1 MSTGTNPSTGG
12 AATSPDFKPTKP
24 TMGELVKVGPKE
36 WCAWTGGI
44 PTHDW
49 TGLKSTPTEPETNQQ
64 MRPINPA
71 SALKG
76 DAAREKGLTPKFGKS
91 SSVPNFI
98 HEVNLHLVRHGMDT
112 ISYIE
117 DPDNTTNVVC
127 VVSEYSRLDPV
138 DACQKAATL
147 KATNYDHYDRQ
158 NSVSA
163 VRFLLNCLE
172 KELRDDLILR
182 VTVDKHTFVEHWF
195 ELMRLATSVSYER
208 FESLKN
214 KLKSIKITKFPQQNV
229 TMMVNEYI
237 IIAKELTDNDMYDHA
252 LTLHMAKMFLEGGG
266 SANTND
272 PNTLEFRMALVQLKN
287 DLDKAML
294 AIKMKMKADAEK
306 YINKHQLDYRSVL
319 QQVESVYRNQLDN
332 GCWGPAI
339 LTRDN
344 HAAPKLGA
352 HVVQPALCS
361 SFGSE
366 R

>member
-1 MSTGTNPSTGG
+1 MSTGSIPPTGG
-12 AATSPDFKPTKP
+12 AATSTDFKPTKP

-49 TGLKSTPTEPETNQQ
+49 TALQTIPTEPETNQQ

-98 HEVNLHLVRHGMDT
+98 QEVTLHLIRHGMDI

-117 DPDNTTNVVC
+117 DPDNTTDVVC
-127 VVSEYSRLDPV
+127 VVSEYSRLDPA
-138 DACQKAATL
+138 DACLKASTL
-147 KATNYDHYDRQ
+147 KATKYDHYDRQ

-208 FESLKN
+208 FELLKT

-237 IIAKELTDNDMYDHA
+237 VIAKELTDNDMYDHA

-294 AIKMKMKADAEK
+294 AIKMKTKADAET
-306 YINKHQLDYRSVL
+306 YINKHQLDYRSLL
-319 QQVESVYRNQLDN
+319 Q
-332 GCWGPAI
+332 
-339 LTRDN
+339 
-344 HAAPKLGA
+344 
-352 HVVQPALCS
+352 
-361 SFGSE
+361 
-366 R
+366 